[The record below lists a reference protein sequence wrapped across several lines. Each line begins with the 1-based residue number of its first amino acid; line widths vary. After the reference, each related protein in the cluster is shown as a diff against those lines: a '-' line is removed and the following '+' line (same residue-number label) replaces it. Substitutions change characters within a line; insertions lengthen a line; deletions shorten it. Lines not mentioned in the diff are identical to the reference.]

1 MKGIDISMHNGP
13 INFTSVANSGIQAV
27 YIKATEGVDYVDP
40 MYSTYLNGVKNSSL
54 LYGMYHFMSEKTDP
68 SSQAIDFW
76 NAISGSGF
84 TLFPALDIETNNQ
97 GRTPAQI
104 SDRCIQFLN
113 KFKELSGINC
123 VIYTGGYFGRD
134 MLDSRVKAY
143 NGWIA
148 HYGVASP
155 METGFYVVGHQ
166 YTESGNVSGISGNVD
181 MNNFTDEI
189 LLSRGSG
196 GSNGSTGDSN
206 SSTYFDECKAYNEPN
221 IIEIQSKLLALDYT
235 LGGYGVDGIYGTGT
249 HNSIGN
255 FQRNNGLAVDYK
267 FGPNTRAKA
276 NEKLSAFLCG
286 IPYKTPGPTA
296 YIQRKLSIPIDGIFG
311 NQTASAVKALQQKVG
326 ISVDGI
332 VGPVTWQYL
341 L

>member
-1 MKGIDISMHNGP
+1 M
-13 INFTSVANSGIQAV
+13 
-27 YIKATEGVDYVDP
+27 YIKSTEGVDYIDP
-40 MYSTYLNGVKNSSL
+40 MYYTYLNNVKGSGL

-68 SSQAIDFW
+68 ASQAIDFW
-76 NAISGSGF
+76 NAISGTGF
-84 TLFPALDIETNNQ
+84 SLFPALDIETNNQ

-113 KFKELSGINC
+113 KFKELSGIDC
-123 VIYTGGYFGRD
+123 IIYTGGYFGRD

-143 NGWIA
+143 KGWIA
-148 HYGVASP
+148 HYGVDKP
-155 METGFYVVGHQ
+155 METGFVVVGHQ
-166 YTESGNVSGISGNVD
+166 YTESGSVPGISSNVD
-181 MNNFTDEI
+181 LNNFNDGI
-189 LLSRGSG
+189 LLSSGGNSGDNNGGNSG
-196 GSNGSTGDSN
+196 GS
-206 SSTYFDECKAYNEPN
+206 STYYDECKAYNEPN

-235 LGGYGVDGIYGTGT
+235 LGGYGVDGIYGQGT

-255 FQRNNGLAVDYK
+255 FQRNNGLVVDYK

-296 YIQRKLSIPIDGIFG
+296 YIQRKLGIPIDGIFG
-311 NQTASAVKALQQKVG
+311 TQTANAVKALQQSVG